1 MSFFVFKAVFDA
13 VDSIDVDTK
22 SIERAVRK
30 VAKKHD
36 KKKIEKAEPIVKS
49 GESLVIQTEF
59 GSFDLTTGKF
69 TEKPV
74 ETE

>member
-1 MSFFVFKAVFDA
+1 MSFLVFKSVFDA
-13 VDSIDVDTK
+13 TSSIDVDSK
-22 SIERAVRK
+22 SIGRAVRK

-36 KKKIEKAEPIVKS
+36 KKKIEKAEHIVKS

-59 GSFDLTTGKF
+59 GSLDLTTGKF

-74 ETE
+74 EVE